1 MANAKKT
8 TKVSSKANNNTKKE
22 VKTMAKANGKTK
34 ANEFE
39 MLMEA
44 INGIAMEIAE
54 IRADVDMLKAEEKA
68 EKKSAKATVKTTNK
82 ANGKKSSA
90 KTTASKGKKSTKKSA
105 PATRAEAIEMW
116 CESKGITEEDR
127 AAYGEAKR
135 EIREEM
141 MAENKKMVKTVK
153 GVKVYDDNY
162 YVGKKWTR
170 EFNKRMKERGFDV
183 R

>member
-1 MANAKKT
+1 MRKTNAKTNGTVNKSNGKA
-8 TKVSSKANNNTKKE
+8 KVNG
-22 VKTMAKANGKTK
+22 MAKAKV
-34 ANEFE
+34 NEFE
-39 MLMEA
+39 AIMNA
-44 INGIAMEIAE
+44 INGIATEIAE

-82 ANGKKSSA
+82 ANGKKTSA
-90 KTTASKGKKSTKKSA
+90 KTTATKEKAKKSA
-105 PATRAEAIEMW
+105 KKTAPTTRAEAIEQW

-135 EIREEM
+135 EIRDEM

-170 EFNKRMKERGFDV
+170 EFNKRMKERGFSV
-183 R
+183 K

>member
-22 VKTMAKANGKTK
+22 VKTMAKAN
-34 ANEFE
+34 EFK

-44 INGIAMEIAE
+44 INGIAMEIAD
-54 IRADVDMLKAEEKA
+54 IRKDVDELKAEEKSA
-68 EKKSAKATVKTTNK
+68 KKSTKTTATNSK
-82 ANGKKSSA
+82 ANRKSSA